1 MVARSRS
8 PYRWK
13 QALTESLLLGALCGS
28 AQAAVAP
35 TTAAGTALTL
45 DSADTMSRIGGT
57 NLYLETSING
67 TAHGLAHFGLRD
79 GQLWASI
86 ATLREL
92 GFTLPAGTPDPVRIA
107 SLRGTQVN
115 YDAEHQSVRIMA
127 PLDLLN
133 LSTHVLDA
141 DVTRGQQASASP
153 GMLLN
158 YNLYGTQ
165 DTHDG
170 SSLSAFT
177 ELRAFN
183 SAGVLSSTALSQA
196 NLGNGNWR
204 DSSVRLDTSWSA
216 SFPDRL
222 LTLRV
227 GDTLTAATSW
237 SRPTRIGG
245 VQFGSNFALQP
256 YDITTPLPE
265 FFGSATLPSQVDLY
279 VNGVKQYSGEVPAG
293 RFQLNGIPSISGA
306 GQAQVLLTDA
316 LGRVTTLDFS
326 LYGTQQLLRQGLTDW
341 SAELGVVRE
350 DYGLRSFDYG
360 HDPVASG
367 TWRYGFSNRFTGEA
381 HGEAGGGLGNAGL
394 GGNWL
399 LGAAGVVTAAA
410 AMSHGN
416 GLDGSQMELGYQW
429 NNNRFNLSA
438 HAIRASSGYRDVAS
452 LYGAPPPALTAS
464 AQAGFS
470 TAHAGSFGLNYVQL
484 RYRGAA
490 DNRYA
495 SAYWYKSMGRRLS
508 VNLAVNQ
515 NLDQNRDRSFMFV
528 FNLSLDDDIFL
539 SSGVQHDQ
547 QRTAYTLNASS
558 PVPSGGGL
566 GWNAQW
572 QQGDGDHSGRAEAD
586 YLGRYGQ
593 LQGGIASYNGDRQA
607 FAGASGALVLMDSHL
622 FAARQIYDGFAL
634 VSTSGVADVPV
645 KLQNNPI
652 GTTDQ
657 HGLLLVTP
665 LNAYQDNKLSID
677 PMDLPADMQIAR
689 VDATATPTDRA
700 GVLVKFDIKPV
711 NAALLVLV
719 DATGKPLP
727 LGSSVR
733 LQGQAGEPV
742 LVGFDGQ
749 AYLET
754 LHAHN
759 VLEATLPDGNHC
771 QVAFD
776 YHREGGDIPQIGPLS
791 CRRRSP

>member
-1 MVARSRS
+1 MVALSRN
-8 PYRWK
+8 PQRWK
-13 QALTESLLLGALCGS
+13 RALAESLLLGVLCGG
-28 AQAAVAP
+28 AHAA
-35 TTAAGTALTL
+35 TAATPTATAGAALTL
-45 DSADTMSRIGGT
+45 DGSDTMSRIGGT
-57 NLYLETSING
+57 DLYLETTLNG
-67 TAHGLAHFGLRD
+67 TTRGLAHFGLRD
-79 GQLWASI
+79 GQLWASA

-92 GFTLPAGTPDPVRIA
+92 GFALPAGTPDPVRIT
-107 SLRGTQVN
+107 SLRGTQVS

-133 LSTHVLDA
+133 LPTHVLDA
-141 DVTRGQQASASP
+141 DVTRGQKASAAP

-165 DTHDG
+165 GTHG
-170 SSLSAFT
+170 NSSLSAFT
-177 ELRAFN
+177 ELRAF
-183 SAGVLSSTALSQA
+183 SGAGVLSNTALSQA
-196 NLGNGNWR
+196 NHGPDGWR
-204 DSSVRLDTSWSA
+204 DGSVRLDTNWST

-222 LTLRV
+222 LTLRL

-256 YDITTPLPE
+256 YNVTTPLPE

-279 VNGVKQYSGEVPAG
+279 VNGVKQYSGEVPVG

-350 DYGLRSFDYG
+350 NYGLRSFDYG

-367 TWRYGFSNRFTGEA
+367 TWRYGFSNQFTGEA
-381 HGEAGGGLGNAGL
+381 HGEAGAGLGNAGV

-399 LGAAGVVTAAA
+399 LGTAGVVTAAA
-410 AMSHGN
+410 AMSRGN
-416 GLDGSQMELGYQW
+416 GLDGNQLELGYQW
-429 NNNRFNLSA
+429 NNGRFNLAA

-470 TAHAGSFGLNYVQL
+470 TTHAGSFGLNYVQL
-484 RYRGAA
+484 RYRGEA

-495 SAYWYKSMGRRLS
+495 SAYWFKSMGRRMS
-508 VNLAVNQ
+508 MNLTVNQ
-515 NLDQNRDRSFMFV
+515 NLDRNRDRSFMFV
-528 FNLSLDDDIFL
+528 FSLSLDDGIYL
-539 SSGVQHDQ
+539 GAGLQHDKQ
-547 QRTAYTLNASS
+547 GTAYTLDASS
-558 PVPSGGGL
+558 PMPGSGGF
-566 GWNAQW
+566 GWRTQW
-572 QQGDGDHSGRAEAD
+572 QQGDGNHGGRAEAD

-593 LQGGIASYNGDRQA
+593 LQGGIASYNGDNQA
-607 FAGASGALVLMDSHL
+607 FAGANGSLVLMDSHL

-645 KLQNNPI
+645 KLQNNLV
-652 GTTDQ
+652 GSTDR

-665 LNAYQDNKLSID
+665 LNAYQDNKVSID
-677 PMDLPADMQIAR
+677 PLDLPADLRIAR

-700 GVLVKFDIKPV
+700 GVMVKFAIEPQ

-719 DATGKPLP
+719 DAAGKPLP
-727 LGSSVR
+727 VGSSVR
-733 LQGQAGEPV
+733 LRGQSGAPV

-749 AYLET
+749 AYMDT

-759 VLEATLPDGNHC
+759 LLDVTSPNGQRCHVE
-771 QVAFD
+771 FD
-776 YHREGGDIPQIGPLS
+776 YSRRGGNIPQIGPLS
-791 CRRRSP
+791 CQP